1 MAEQQL
7 IKKITDAGIIGA
19 KLKTFRRSEE
29 GSISLLLIFLFLITT
44 ITSLVVV
51 DVADAYLAKRQLTQ
65 VAEAAAQTGSH
76 QIDLTRYY
84 SGGLIDSGLGYQLVP
99 ISCNS
104 AILYAQRYL
113 YSNSLRGNPIYMT
126 GWNCENEKVRI
137 NVRSE
142 IRPLISLPIV
152 VGSFGQRLLISSSVI
167 ATSVVR

>member
-1 MAEQQL
+1 MKRQFNLLSGKNVESL
-7 IKKITDAGIIGA
+7 CRDE
-19 KLKTFRRSEE
+19 S
-29 GSISLLLIFLFLITT
+29 GSISLLLIFLFLVTT

-51 DVADAYLAKRQLTQ
+51 DVADSYLAKRQLTQ

-84 SGGLIDSGLGYQLVP
+84 SGGLIDSGMGYQLVP

-113 YSNSLRGNPIYMT
+113 YSNTLRGNPIYMT

-142 IRPLISLPIV
+142 IRPLVSLPIV
-152 VGSFGQRLLISSSVI
+152 VGTLGQRLQITSSVI

>member
-1 MAEQQL
+1 VKQKV
-7 IKKITDAGIIGA
+7 ISN
-19 KLKTFRRSEE
+19 LKNLSCSEE

-84 SGGLIDSGLGYQLVP
+84 NGGLIDSGMGYQLVP

-113 YSNSLRGNPIYMT
+113 YSNTLRGNPIYMT
-126 GWNCENEKVRI
+126 GWNCENEKVMI

-152 VGSFGQRLLISSSVI
+152 NGTFGQRLFITSSVI